1 LLSESGMSSF
11 VERHFSGLSPAGFH
25 RVRYLEWGVN
35 DGRPTVLCVHGLTRN
50 AHDFDRLAE
59 RLARRY
65 RVISVDVVGRGGSE
79 WLKDPAHYSYAQY
92 QADMNALIARLDVER
107 VHWVGTSMG
116 GLVGMFMA
124 AAANAP
130 LASLFMNDVG
140 PIIPKEA
147 LQRIAD
153 YVGLEN
159 RFSTLEAFERN
170 MRKVHAPFGPLTEE
184 EWAHLVRYG
193 HRRLPDGTFAPAYD
207 PAIAENV
214 KKGVGDI
221 DLWNFWDRI
230 AISTL
235 VFRGADSDLLTAAT
249 AQEMTR
255 RGPRARIVQLPDI
268 GHAPALMAEDQIALI
283 ESWLA
288 EQP

>member
-1 LLSESGMSSF
+1 MIEF
-11 VERHFSGLSPAGFH
+11 TERHFLGLSPAGFH
-25 RVRYLEWGVN
+25 RVRYLEWGVK
-35 DGRPTVLCVHGLTRN
+35 DGRPAVLCVHGLTRN

-65 RVISVDVVGRGGSE
+65 RVIAVDVAGRGDSE

-116 GLVGMFMA
+116 GLIGMFLA
-124 AAANAP
+124 AAPNTP

-140 PIIPKEA
+140 PIIPKAA
-147 LQRIAD
+147 LQRISD

-159 RFSTLEAFERN
+159 RFSSVEAFERN
-170 MRKVHAPFGPLTEE
+170 MRKVHAPFGPLTDE
-184 EWAHLVRYG
+184 EWAHLARHG
-193 HRRLPDGTFAPAYD
+193 HRRLPDGAYGLAYD
-207 PAIAENV
+207 PAIADNV
-214 KKGVGDI
+214 RKGVADV
-221 DLWNFWDRI
+221 DLWALWDRV
-230 AISTL
+230 AVPTL
-235 VFRGADSDLLTAAT
+235 AFRGAESDLLSAAT
-249 AQEMTR
+249 AREMTR
-255 RGPRARIVQLPDI
+255 RGPRARIVEFPGI
-268 GHAPALMAEDQIALI
+268 GHAPALMAEDQIARI

>member
-1 LLSESGMSSF
+1 VASF
-11 VERHFSGLSPAGFH
+11 TERHFSGLSPAGFH
-25 RVRYLEWGVN
+25 RIRYLEWGTN

-79 WLKDPAHYSYAQY
+79 WLKDPVHYTYAQY
-92 QADMNALIARLDVER
+92 QADLTALIARLEVER
-107 VHWVGTSMG
+107 VHWIGTSMG
-116 GLVGMFMA
+116 GLIGMFMA
-124 AAANAP
+124 AAPNAP
-130 LASLFMNDVG
+130 LASLFVNDVG
-140 PIIPKEA
+140 PIIPKDA

-159 RFSTLEAFERN
+159 RFSSLESFERN
-170 MRKVHAPFGPLTEE
+170 MRKVHAPFGPLTDD

-193 HRRLPDGTFAPAYD
+193 HRILPDGTFGLAYD
-207 PAIAENV
+207 PAIANSFKTFV
-214 KKGVGDI
+214 ADV
-221 DLWNFWDRI
+221 DLWAFWDRV
-230 AISTL
+230 AIPTF
-235 VFRGADSDLLTAAT
+235 VFRGAESDILSASTAA
-249 AQEMTR
+249 EMTR
-255 RGPRARIVQLPDI
+255 RGPRARIVDLPGI

-283 ESWLA
+283 EGWLA

>member
-1 LLSESGMSSF
+1 MSSF
-11 VERHFSGLSPAGFH
+11 TERHFSGLSPAGFH
-25 RVRYLEWGVN
+25 RVRYLEWGAN

-92 QADMNALIARLDVER
+92 QADITALIARLDVER
-107 VHWVGTSMG
+107 VHWIGTSMG
-116 GLVGMFMA
+116 GLIGMFMA
-124 AAANAP
+124 SVPNAP

-159 RFSTLEAFERN
+159 RFSSLESFERN
-170 MRKVHAPFGPLTEE
+170 MRKVHAPFGPLTDEQ
-184 EWAHLVRYG
+184 WAHLVRHG
-193 HRRLPDGTFAPAYD
+193 HRVLPDGTYGLSYD
-207 PAIAENV
+207 PTIAENV
-214 KKGVGDI
+214 KKGVADV
-221 DLWNFWDRI
+221 DLWAFWDRI
-230 AISTL
+230 SVPTL

-249 AQEMTR
+249 AREMTQ
-255 RGPRARIVQLPDI
+255 RGPRARVMELAGI
-268 GHAPALMAEDQIALI
+268 GHAPALMAADQIGLI

>member
-1 LLSESGMSSF
+1 MTSF
-11 VERHFSGLSPAGFH
+11 TEHHFLGLSPAGFH
-25 RVRYLEWGVN
+25 RVRYLEWGAT

-50 AHDFDRLAE
+50 AHDFDQLAE

-65 RVISVDVVGRGGSE
+65 RVIAVDVVGRGGSD
-79 WLKDPAHYSYAQY
+79 WLKDPAHYTYVQY

-107 VHWVGTSMG
+107 VHWIGTSMG
-116 GLVGMFMA
+116 GLIGLFMA
-124 AAANAP
+124 ASANAP
-130 LASLFMNDVG
+130 LASLFLNDVG
-140 PIIPKEA
+140 PAIPKAA

-159 RFSTLEAFERN
+159 RFSSLDAFERN
-170 MRKVHAPFGPLTEE
+170 LRKVHAPFGPLTDE
-184 EWAHLVRYG
+184 EWAHLVRHG
-193 HRRLPDGTFAPAYD
+193 HRTLPDGSYAPAYD

-214 KKGVGDI
+214 KKGVADI
-221 DLWNFWDRI
+221 DLWAVWDRI
-230 AISTL
+230 SVPTL
-235 VFRGADSDLLTAAT
+235 VFRGAESDLLSAAT
-249 AQEMTR
+249 AQEMSR
-255 RGPRARIVQLPDI
+255 RGPRARVAELAGI